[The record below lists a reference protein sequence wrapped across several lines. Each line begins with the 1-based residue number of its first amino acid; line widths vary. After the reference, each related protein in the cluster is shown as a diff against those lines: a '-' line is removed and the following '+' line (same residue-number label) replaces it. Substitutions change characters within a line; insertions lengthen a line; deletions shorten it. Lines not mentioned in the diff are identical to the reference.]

1 MDNKEAKLIK
11 VFQAVF
17 PDMDPQKVPAASQAS
32 VAGWDSVAAL
42 TLMNVIEEEFEIQLD
57 FDKAA
62 DLTSFQE
69 ILDYLQEVQP
79 NATRI

>member
-11 VFQAVF
+11 VFQTVF
-17 PDMDPQKVPAASQAS
+17 PDMDPQKVPAASQQS
-32 VAGWDSVAAL
+32 VPGWDSVAAI

-69 ILDYLQEVQP
+69 ILDYLREVEP
-79 NATRI
+79 NVAQL